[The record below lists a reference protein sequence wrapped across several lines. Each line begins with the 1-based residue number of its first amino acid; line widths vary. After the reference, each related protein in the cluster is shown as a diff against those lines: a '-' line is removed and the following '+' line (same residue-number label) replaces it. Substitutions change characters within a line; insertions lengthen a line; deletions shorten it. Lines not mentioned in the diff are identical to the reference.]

1 MARRKVIPKVMS
13 QEASVHPSHVVDIPR
28 LKRIIGQL
36 EGVERMIRERRYCP
50 EILQQLRAA
59 NSAVKALELEI
70 LKGHLGSCIKA
81 SARHD
86 GNAAFVRKLDEIL
99 NLIRN

>member
-1 MARRKVIPKVMS
+1 MAKRLAVSKG
-13 QEASVHPSHVVDIPR
+13 ASLHHDHINDLPR

-70 LKGHLGSCIKA
+70 LKGHIGSCIKT
-81 SARHD
+81 SARD
-86 GNAAFVRKLDEIL
+86 DEDATFNKKLNEIL
-99 NLIRN
+99 NLIRS

>member
-1 MARRKVIPKVMS
+1 MAKRLSGSKETSLHADHI
-13 QEASVHPSHVVDIPR
+13 QDLPR

-50 EILQQLRAA
+50 DILQQLRAA
-59 NSAVKALELEI
+59 NSAVRSLELEI
-70 LKGHLGSCIKA
+70 LKGHLGSCIKS
-81 SARHD
+81 SARDD
-86 GNAAFVRKLDEIL
+86 GNAAFDKKLNEIL

>member
-1 MARRKVIPKVMS
+1 MAKRSPTKLPTKRGAPL
-13 QEASVHPSHVVDIPR
+13 HPDHTDDIPR

-50 EILQQLRAA
+50 EIIQQLRAA
-59 NSAVKALELEI
+59 NSAVRALELEI

-81 SARHD
+81 SARDD
-86 GNAAFVRKLDEIL
+86 GNAVFDRKLSEIL
-99 NLIRN
+99 NLIRS